1 MYMYVC
7 THARADRKDKDP
19 LGNRDILLH
28 DIISVGRDGVGGAM
42 AKRHG
47 CMYRIE
53 VRGCA
58 RGRRR
63 DVTPKA
69 KRKAMTDRPCPP

>member
-1 MYMYVC
+1 MC
-7 THARADRKDKDP
+7 TVRPSAFDLYINVSVRPTLTHTTHILHVVHECADRKDKDP

-53 VRGCA
+53 VR
-58 RGRRR
+58 
-63 DVTPKA
+63 D
-69 KRKAMTDRPCPP
+69 